1 MSKQIFTEE
10 IASDDTTVESLP
22 VEVKIETVGER
33 QRQISALIKIDHPQ
47 ERVWQVLTDYAALA
61 DFVPNLAVSR
71 LLEHPT
77 GGVRLEQIGSQKL
90 LTFNF
95 KARVVLDLE
104 EHFPQKIHFRLVEG
118 DLKDYSG
125 SWQLEPSIDSNG
137 TLLHYSV
144 RVWPHRTVPV
154 GMIERR
160 LAKDLQ
166 LNLLAI
172 RQRVEDLF
180 KI

>member
-10 IASDDTTVESLP
+10 ITSDDNTVELP
-22 VEVKIETVGER
+22 VEVKIETVGDR
-33 QRQISALIKIDHPQ
+33 QRQISALIQIDHPQ
-47 ERVWQVLTDYAALA
+47 EKVWQVLTDYPALA
-61 DFVPNLAVSR
+61 EFVPNLAVSR

-104 EHFPQKIHFRLVEG
+104 EQFPQKIHFRLVEG

-125 SWQLEPSIDSNG
+125 SWQLEPLDSNS

-144 RVWPHRTVPV
+144 YVWPHRTVPV

>member
-1 MSKQIFTEE
+1 MPKQIFTEP
-10 IASDDTTVESLP
+10 AVDDATDEALP
-22 VEVKIETVGER
+22 VEVKIEIVGER
-33 QRQISALIKIDHPQ
+33 QRQISALIKIDHHH
-47 ERVWQVLTDYAALA
+47 EKVWQVLTDYPALA

-71 LLEHPT
+71 LLQHPT

-104 EHFPQKIHFRLVEG
+104 EHYPEKIHFRLVEG

-125 SWQLEPSIDSNG
+125 SWQLEPSPDDENS

-144 RVWPHRTVPV
+144 RVWPPRTLPV

-166 LNLLAI
+166 LNLLSI